1 MFTVEEKILESLGWA
16 PGSSFYKL
24 IRAAAGPQQPQAAPA
39 AARSASPAQPE
50 AAAAAAEAGE
60 QQSADEQMQDVSE
73 LQPGMLPS
81 SEQQQDLQREAAA
94 AAAVDAEAGMGT
106 SAVAADAHRRPS
118 AQQGLKR
125 SSETGSGDPMDTDTA
140 SRASAS
146 PSLLSVAAKRQR
158 GHDGQATDSP
168 RNSPAF
174 AVPAEEQPLPRA
186 LGPPPGSSGVL
197 GAAAGAAGGGDPS
210 ARAVL
215 HDYCRKV
222 LKLAAFRLV
231 AVR

>member
-24 IRAAAGPQQPQAAPA
+24 IRAAAGPQQPQAPPA
-39 AARSASPAQPE
+39 AARSASPAQTE
-50 AAAAAAEAGE
+50 TMAAAAEAGE

-73 LQPGMLPS
+73 LQPGMLPT

-94 AAAVDAEAGMGT
+94 AAAVDAEAGMA
-106 SAVAADAHRRPS
+106 SAAAADAHRRPS

-146 PSLLSVAAKRQR
+146 PSLLSVTAKRQR

-197 GAAAGAAGGGDPS
+197 GAAAGAGGGGDPS